1 MLRFRHAAIASLLAS
16 ALAAPAAHA
25 SFPGA
30 NGAIAFPAGA
40 GSIRDT
46 SPIDLFSADSGSV
59 RKLAGGAGF
68 QSSPAWS
75 PDGRRLAYATDGS
88 LVIVSRGVRHRLALG
103 RPAGEPAWSP
113 DGRRLA
119 FISRGD
125 VYSVRAGGRGLR
137 RLTTDGTNSGP
148 SWSVRGR
155 LAFVHAATLVVAQA
169 GGTHAT
175 TLTDRV
181 VSADWAPDGRHLVVV
196 RRAADANQFGELWVL
211 GADGTGARRLTTG
224 ADDLAARWS
233 PDGRRIAF
241 VRAGDVWTVA
251 VDGTGA
257 RQLTAAGDVGSAL
270 AWQPR

>member
-1 MLRFRHAAIASLLAS
+1 MRLRVL
-16 ALAAPAAHA
+16 
-25 SFPGA
+25 
-30 NGAIAFPAGA
+30 
-40 GSIRDT
+40 T
-46 SPIDLFSADSGSV
+46 SEDVSDRPRCGRMADWPIT
-59 RKLAGGAGF
+59 
-68 QSSPAWS
+68 
-75 PDGRRLAYATDGS
+75 RR
-88 LVIVSRGVRHRLALG
+88 VVHFVSRGVRHRLALG
-103 RPAGEPAWSP
+103 QPAGEPAWSP

-211 GADGTGARRLTTG
+211 GA
-224 ADDLAARWS
+224 
-233 PDGRRIAF
+233 
-241 VRAGDVWTVA
+241 
-251 VDGTGA
+251 
-257 RQLTAAGDVGSAL
+257 
-270 AWQPR
+270 